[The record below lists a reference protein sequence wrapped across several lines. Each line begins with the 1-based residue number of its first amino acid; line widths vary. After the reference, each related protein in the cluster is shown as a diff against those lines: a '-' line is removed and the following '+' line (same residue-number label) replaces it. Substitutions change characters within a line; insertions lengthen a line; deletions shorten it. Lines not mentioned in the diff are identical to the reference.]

1 MMKDHTNPLCMYCG
15 GQSFPL
21 FSPSSSSSAS
31 AAAASSLSAA
41 PTTVRGR
48 RREARKFAWTARS
61 LCYQQQQHQH
71 HSKIRLPLR
80 GKHAIAAAT
89 GRVECGLHHFLIETL
104 RMSSSSISLQ
114 ARRLRGCCCSSQ
126 QRSQQCA
133 ACTSALRW
141 SSDGAGDAGG
151 GGHCEEVS
159 CVV

>member
-61 LCYQQQQHQH
+61 LCYQQQHH

>member
-61 LCYQQQQHQH
+61 LCYQQQHQH

-80 GKHAIAAAT
+80 GKHAIAVAT